1 MFPWEHAAVGYI
13 LVSLWARVTGRRLDG
28 WAALAVL
35 VGTQFPDLVDKPLAW
50 SFGVLPSGISMA
62 HSILV
67 SVPVSIV
74 VVAVARRYGAAT
86 VGVAFALGYLSHIPT
101 DLLFNGFF
109 FGNYGVIR
117 AFLWPLSHGS
127 ESSMGG
133 FFAQTWF
140 YLRRFVVFLRRP
152 EAWVLVA
159 FELALL
165 GSAVWLWL
173 GDGAPGVALLKR
185 SVTGIRR
192 GVTK

>member
-86 VGVAFALGYLSHIPT
+86 VGVAFALGYLSHIPA
-101 DLLFNGFF
+101 DLLFNGF
-109 FGNYGVIR
+109 
-117 AFLWPLSHGS
+117 
-127 ESSMGG
+127 SSG
-133 FFAQTWF
+133 T
-140 YLRRFVVFLRRP
+140 
-152 EAWVLVA
+152 
-159 FELALL
+159 
-165 GSAVWLWL
+165 
-173 GDGAPGVALLKR
+173 
-185 SVTGIRR
+185 T
-192 GVTK
+192 T

>member
-35 VGTQFPDLVDKPLAW
+35 FGTQFPDLVDKPLAW
-50 SFGVLPSGISMA
+50 SFGILPSGISAA

-67 SVPVSIV
+67 SIPFSIA
-74 VVAVARRYGAAT
+74 VVAAARRYGATT
-86 VGVAFALGYLSHIPT
+86 VGVAFSLGYLSHIPA
-101 DLLFNGFF
+101 DLLYNGFF

-152 EAWVLVA
+152 GAWILVA

-165 GSAVWLWL
+165 GSAFRLWL
-173 GDGAPGVALLKR
+173 GDGAPGVELLKR